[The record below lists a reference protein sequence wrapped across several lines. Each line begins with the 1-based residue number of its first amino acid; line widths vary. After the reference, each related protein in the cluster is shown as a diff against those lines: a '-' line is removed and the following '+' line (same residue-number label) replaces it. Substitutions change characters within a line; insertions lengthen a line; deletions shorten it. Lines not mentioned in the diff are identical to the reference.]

1 MIELIIDIFD
11 LYQQFMGFPEGMTY
25 ALFGSRKRKK
35 AKNMTEELDGGVPEL
50 ESLKTDTNI
59 GDLPKFSETDTRT
72 SKPQAPAAT
81 SYKPTFPYRGKQ
93 IIIDSDRVL
102 LNAKDDSVFILGDKA
117 VGISTNGTFN
127 IDSGGKTIINSPQID
142 LGLDAKHP
150 VIKGDEFLAIFQ
162 QFLLVINQITVPE
175 LEEATDS
182 NDVKI
187 ASVNRA
193 GEGLRKATEALSELL
208 PSTLSDTVKTL

>member
-1 MIELIIDIFD
+1 MIEFILDILFN
-11 LYQQFMGFPEGMTY
+11 YPEGISF
-25 ALFGSRKRKK
+25 AIFGLKKKKKK
-35 AKNMTEELDGGVPEL
+35 AEKMMKQFDKGVPEL
-50 ESLKTDTNI
+50 DSLSLDTNS
-59 GDLPKFSETDTRT
+59 GEVPQFSETQRQTRA
-72 SKPQAPAAT
+72 SQAPTAT
-81 SYKPTFPYRGKQ
+81 SYKPVFPYRGKQ

-150 VIKGDEFLAIFQ
+150 IIKGDEFLAIFQ
-162 QFLLVINQITVPE
+162 QFLLVINQVTVPE
-175 LEEATDS
+175 LEGATDS

-208 PSTLSDTVKTL
+208 PGTLSDTVKTL

>member
-1 MIELIIDIFD
+1 MIEFILDILFN
-11 LYQQFMGFPEGMTY
+11 YPEGISF
-25 ALFGSRKRKK
+25 AIFGIKKKKKK
-35 AKNMTEELDGGVPEL
+35 AEKMLKQFEKGIPELDALSLDSSTGDVPQ
-50 ESLKTDTNI
+50 
-59 GDLPKFSETDTRT
+59 FSETQRQTRA
-72 SKPQAPAAT
+72 SQAPTAT
-81 SYKPTFPYRGKQ
+81 TYQPVFPYRGKQ
-93 IIIDSDRVL
+93 IIIDSGRVL

-127 IDSGGKTIINSPQID
+127 IDSGGKTIINSPEIN

-150 VIKGDEFLAIFQ
+150 IIKGDEFLAIFQ
-162 QFLLVINQITVPE
+162 QFLLVINQVTVPE
-175 LEEATDS
+175 LEGATDA

-208 PSTLSDTVKTL
+208 PGVLSDTVKTQ

>member
-1 MIELIIDIFD
+1 MIEFILDILFN
-11 LYQQFMGFPEGMTY
+11 YPEGISF
-25 ALFGSRKRKK
+25 AIFGLKKKKKK
-35 AKNMTEELDGGVPEL
+35 AEKMMKRFDKGVPEL
-50 ESLKTDTNI
+50 DSLSVDTNS
-59 GDLPKFSETDTRT
+59 GEVPQFSETQRQTRA
-72 SKPQAPAAT
+72 PQAPTAT
-81 SYKPTFPYRGKQ
+81 SYKPVFPYRGKQ

-142 LGLDAKHP
+142 LGLNAKHP

-162 QFLLVINQITVPE
+162 QFLLVINQVTVPE
-175 LEEATDS
+175 LEDATDS

>member
-1 MIELIIDIFD
+1 MIEFILDILFN
-11 LYQQFMGFPEGMTY
+11 YPEGISF
-25 ALFGSRKRKK
+25 AIFGLKKKKKK
-35 AKNMTEELDGGVPEL
+35 AEKMMEQFDKGVPEL
-50 ESLKTDTNI
+50 DSLSLDTNS
-59 GDLPKFSETDTRT
+59 GEVPQFSETQRQTRA
-72 SKPQAPAAT
+72 SQAPTAT
-81 SYKPTFPYRGKQ
+81 SYKPVFPYRGKQ

-127 IDSGGKTIINSPQID
+127 IDSGGKTIINSPEIN

-162 QFLLVINQITVPE
+162 QFLLVINQVTVPE
-175 LEEATDS
+175 LEDATDS

>member
-1 MIELIIDIFD
+1 MIEFILDILFN
-11 LYQQFMGFPEGMTY
+11 YPEGISF
-25 ALFGSRKRKK
+25 ALFGIKKKKKK
-35 AKNMTEELDGGVPEL
+35 AEKMMKQFDKGVPEL
-50 ESLKTDTNI
+50 DSLSVDTNS
-59 GDLPKFSETDTRT
+59 GAVPQFSETQRQTRA
-72 SKPQAPAAT
+72 SQAPTAT
-81 SYKPTFPYRGKQ
+81 SYKPVFPYRGKQ

-150 VIKGDEFLAIFQ
+150 IIKGDEFLAIFQ
-162 QFLLVINQITVPE
+162 QFLLVINQVTVPE
-175 LEEATDS
+175 LEGATDS

-208 PSTLSDTVKTL
+208 PGTLSDTVKTL

>member
-1 MIELIIDIFD
+1 MIEFILDILFN
-11 LYQQFMGFPEGMTY
+11 YPEGISF
-25 ALFGSRKRKK
+25 AIFGLKKKKKK
-35 AKNMTEELDGGVPEL
+35 AEKMMKRFDKGVPEL
-50 ESLKTDTNI
+50 DSLSVDTNS
-59 GDLPKFSETDTRT
+59 GEVPQFSETQRQTRA
-72 SKPQAPAAT
+72 PQAPTAT
-81 SYKPTFPYRGKQ
+81 SYKPVFPYRGKQ

>member
-1 MIELIIDIFD
+1 MIEFILDILFN
-11 LYQQFMGFPEGMTY
+11 YPEGISF
-25 ALFGSRKRKK
+25 AIFGLKKKKKK
-35 AKNMTEELDGGVPEL
+35 AEKMMKQFDKGVPEL
-50 ESLKTDTNI
+50 DSLSLDTNS
-59 GDLPKFSETDTRT
+59 GEVPQFSETQRQTRA
-72 SKPQAPAAT
+72 SQAPTAT
-81 SYKPTFPYRGKQ
+81 SYKPVFPYRGKQ

-150 VIKGDEFLAIFQ
+150 IIKGDEFLSIFQ

-175 LEEATDS
+175 LEEDTDS

-208 PSTLSDTVKTL
+208 PRVLSDTVKTQ

>member
-1 MIELIIDIFD
+1 MIEFILDILFN
-11 LYQQFMGFPEGMTY
+11 YPEGISF
-25 ALFGSRKRKK
+25 AIFGLKKKKKK
-35 AKNMTEELDGGVPEL
+35 AEKMMKRFENGVPEL
-50 ESLKTDTNI
+50 DSLSVDTNS
-59 GDLPKFSETDTRT
+59 GEVPQFSETQRQTRA
-72 SKPQAPAAT
+72 PQAPTAT
-81 SYKPTFPYRGKQ
+81 SYKPVFPYRGKQ

>member
-1 MIELIIDIFD
+1 MIEFILDILLNYPEGISFAILGLRKKRRKAEKIIRDLESTLDGINAIDIDNNVEDIPQFD
-11 LYQQFMGFPEGMTY
+11 
-25 ALFGSRKRKK
+25 S
-35 AKNMTEELDGGVPEL
+35 DV
-50 ESLKTDTNI
+50 
-59 GDLPKFSETDTRT
+59 TRT
-72 SKPQAPAAT
+72 TTSPQAPEAST
-81 SYKPTFPYRGKQ
+81 YKPEFPYRGRQ
-93 IIIDSDRVL
+93 IIIDSGRVL
-102 LNAKDDSVFILGDKA
+102 LNAKDDSVFIIGDKA

-150 VIKGDEFLAIFQ
+150 IIKGDEFLSIFQ

-208 PSTLSDTVKTL
+208 PGVLSDTVKTQ

>member
-1 MIELIIDIFD
+1 MIEFILDILFN
-11 LYQQFMGFPEGMTY
+11 YPEGISF
-25 ALFGSRKRKK
+25 AIFGLKKKKKK
-35 AKNMTEELDGGVPEL
+35 AEKMMKRFENGVPEL
-50 ESLKTDTNI
+50 DSLSVDTNS
-59 GDLPKFSETDTRT
+59 GEVPQFSETQRQTRA
-72 SKPQAPAAT
+72 PQAPTAT
-81 SYKPTFPYRGKQ
+81 SYKPVFPYRGKQ

-142 LGLDAKHP
+142 LGLNAKHP

-162 QFLLVINQITVPE
+162 QFLLVINQVTVPE
-175 LEEATDS
+175 LEDATDS

-208 PSTLSDTVKTL
+208 PGVLSDTVKTQ

>member
-1 MIELIIDIFD
+1 MIEFILDILFN
-11 LYQQFMGFPEGMTY
+11 YPEGISF
-25 ALFGSRKRKK
+25 ALFGIKKKKKK
-35 AKNMTEELDGGVPEL
+35 AEKMMKQFDKGVPEL
-50 ESLKTDTNI
+50 DSLSVDTNS
-59 GDLPKFSETDTRT
+59 GEVPQFSETNRQAKT
-72 SKPQAPAAT
+72 PQAPTAT
-81 SYKPTFPYRGKQ
+81 SYKPVFPYRGKQ

-150 VIKGDEFLAIFQ
+150 IIKGDEFLAIFQ
-162 QFLLVINQITVPE
+162 QFLLVINQVTVPE
-175 LEEATDS
+175 LEGATDS

-208 PSTLSDTVKTL
+208 PGTLSDTVKTL

>member
-1 MIELIIDIFD
+1 MIEFILDILFN
-11 LYQQFMGFPEGMTY
+11 YPEGISF
-25 ALFGSRKRKK
+25 ALFGLKKKKKK
-35 AKNMTEELDGGVPEL
+35 AEKMMEQFDKGIPELD
-50 ESLKTDTNI
+50 SLSVDTNSS
-59 GDLPKFSETDTRT
+59 DVPQFSETQRQTRA
-72 SKPQAPAAT
+72 SQAPTAT
-81 SYKPTFPYRGKQ
+81 SYKPVFPYRGKQ

-150 VIKGDEFLAIFQ
+150 IIKGDEFLSIFQ

-208 PSTLSDTVKTL
+208 PGVLSDTVKTQ

>member
-1 MIELIIDIFD
+1 MIEFIIDIFD
-11 LYQQFMGFPEGMTY
+11 LYQQFIGVPEGMTY

-35 AKNMTEELDGGVPEL
+35 AKAMMEELDGGVPEL
-50 ESLKTDTNI
+50 ESLKTDTNV
-59 GDLPKFSETDTRT
+59 GDLPKFTETDTRT

-93 IIIDSDRVL
+93 IIIDSGRVL
-102 LNAKDDSVFILGDKA
+102 LNAKDDSIFILGDKA

-150 VIKGDEFLAIFQ
+150 IIKGDVFLSIFQ
-162 QFLLVINQITVPE
+162 SFLSILDNVVVPA
-175 LEEATDS
+175 LSSATDS
-182 NDVKI
+182 NNVDI
-187 ASVNRA
+187 ANVNRA
-193 GEGLRKATEALSELL
+193 GEALGEATRALNEIL
-208 PSTLSDTVKTL
+208 PDTLSDKVKIQ

>member
-1 MIELIIDIFD
+1 MIEFILDILFN
-11 LYQQFMGFPEGMTY
+11 YPEGISF
-25 ALFGSRKRKK
+25 ALFGMKKKKKK
-35 AKNMTEELDGGVPEL
+35 AEKMMKQFDKGVPEL
-50 ESLKTDTNI
+50 DSLSVDTNS
-59 GDLPKFSETDTRT
+59 GEVPQFSETQRQTRA
-72 SKPQAPAAT
+72 PQAPTAT
-81 SYKPTFPYRGKQ
+81 SYKPVFPYRGKQ

>member
-1 MIELIIDIFD
+1 MIEFILDILFNN
-11 LYQQFMGFPEGMTY
+11 PEGLTF
-25 ALFGSRKRKK
+25 ALFGLKKKRKK
-35 AKNMTEELDGGVPEL
+35 AEKLIRQIEEQGIPELD
-50 ESLKTDTNI
+50 SLN
-59 GDLPKFSETDTRT
+59 SEVGIPDI
-72 SKPQAPAAT
+72 PQFDNSISRAT
-81 SYKPTFPYRGKQ
+81 STPTSPGATLYKPEFPYRGKQ

-208 PSTLSDTVKTL
+208 PGVLSDTVKTQ

>member
-1 MIELIIDIFD
+1 MIEFILDILFN
-11 LYQQFMGFPEGMTY
+11 YPEGISF
-25 ALFGSRKRKK
+25 ALFGLKKKKKK
-35 AKNMTEELDGGVPEL
+35 AEKMMKQFDKGVPEL
-50 ESLKTDTNI
+50 DSLSVDTNS
-59 GDLPKFSETDTRT
+59 GEVPQFSETQRQTRA
-72 SKPQAPAAT
+72 SQAPTAT
-81 SYKPTFPYRGKQ
+81 SYKPVFPYRGKQ

-150 VIKGDEFLAIFQ
+150 IIKGDEFLSIFQ

-208 PSTLSDTVKTL
+208 PGVLSDTVKTQ

>member
-1 MIELIIDIFD
+1 MIEFILDILFN
-11 LYQQFMGFPEGMTY
+11 YPEGISF
-25 ALFGSRKRKK
+25 ALFGMKKKKKK
-35 AKNMTEELDGGVPEL
+35 AEKMMKQFDKGVPEL
-50 ESLKTDTNI
+50 DSLSVDTNS
-59 GDLPKFSETDTRT
+59 GAVPQFSETQRQTRA
-72 SKPQAPAAT
+72 PQSPAAT
-81 SYKPTFPYRGKQ
+81 SYKPAFPYRGKQ

-127 IDSGGKTIINSPQID
+127 IDSGGKTIINSPEIN

-150 VIKGDEFLAIFQ
+150 IIKGDEFLAIFQ
-162 QFLLVINQITVPE
+162 QFLLVINQVTVPE

>member
-1 MIELIIDIFD
+1 MIEFILDILFN
-11 LYQQFMGFPEGMTY
+11 YPEGISF
-25 ALFGSRKRKK
+25 AIFGLKKKKKK
-35 AKNMTEELDGGVPEL
+35 AERMMKNLDKGIPELD
-50 ESLKTDTNI
+50 SLNVETNS
-59 GDLPKFSETDTRT
+59 GEVPKFTETDRRSTPST
-72 SKPQAPAAT
+72 PPTAT
-81 SYKPTFPYRGKQ
+81 AYKPAFPYRGKQ

-102 LNAKDDSVFILGDKA
+102 LNAKNDSIFILGDKA

-142 LGLDAKHP
+142 LGLEAKHP
-150 VIKGDEFLAIFQ
+150 IIKGDEFLAIFQ

-175 LEEATDS
+175 LETATDS
-182 NDVKI
+182 NNVKI

-208 PSTLSDTVKTL
+208 PATLSDTVKTQ

>member
-1 MIELIIDIFD
+1 MIEFILDILFN
-11 LYQQFMGFPEGMTY
+11 YPEGISF
-25 ALFGSRKRKK
+25 AIFGLKKKKKK
-35 AKNMTEELDGGVPEL
+35 AERMMKNLDKGIPELD
-50 ESLKTDTNI
+50 SLNVETNS
-59 GDLPKFSETDTRT
+59 GEVPKFTETDRRSTPST
-72 SKPQAPAAT
+72 PPTAT
-81 SYKPTFPYRGKQ
+81 AYKPAFPYRGKQ

-102 LNAKDDSVFILGDKA
+102 LNDKNDSIFILGDKA

-142 LGLDAKHP
+142 LGLEAKHP
-150 VIKGDEFLAIFQ
+150 IIKGDEFLAIFQ

-175 LEEATDS
+175 LETATDS
-182 NDVKI
+182 NNVKI

-208 PSTLSDTVKTL
+208 PATLSDTVKTQ

>member
-1 MIELIIDIFD
+1 MIEFILDILFN
-11 LYQQFMGFPEGMTY
+11 YPEGISF
-25 ALFGSRKRKK
+25 AIFGLGKKKKK
-35 AKNMTEELDGGVPEL
+35 AEKMMKQFENGVPEL
-50 ESLKTDTNI
+50 DSLSLDTNT
-59 GDLPKFSETDTRT
+59 GDVPQFSETQRQTRA
-72 SKPQAPAAT
+72 PQAPTAT
-81 SYKPTFPYRGKQ
+81 SYKPVFPYRGKQ

>member
-1 MIELIIDIFD
+1 MIEFIIDILFN
-11 LYQQFMGFPEGMTY
+11 YPEGISF
-25 ALFGSRKRKK
+25 ALFGMKKKKKK
-35 AKNMTEELDGGVPEL
+35 AEKMMKQFDKGVPEL
-50 ESLKTDTNI
+50 DSLSLDTNS
-59 GDLPKFSETDTRT
+59 GEVPQFSETQRQTRA
-72 SKPQAPAAT
+72 SQAPTAT
-81 SYKPTFPYRGKQ
+81 SYKPVFPYRGKQ

-127 IDSGGKTIINSPQID
+127 IDSGGKTIINSPEIN

-150 VIKGDEFLAIFQ
+150 IIKGDEFLAIFQ
-162 QFLLVINQITVPE
+162 QFLLVINQVTVPE

>member
-1 MIELIIDIFD
+1 MIEFILDILFN
-11 LYQQFMGFPEGMTY
+11 YPEGISF
-25 ALFGSRKRKK
+25 ALFGIKKKKRKAEK
-35 AKNMTEELDGGVPEL
+35 QMKQFDKGIPELD
-50 ESLKTDTNI
+50 SLSLDTNS
-59 GDLPKFSETDTRT
+59 GDVPQFSETQRQTRA
-72 SKPQAPAAT
+72 SQAPTAT
-81 SYKPTFPYRGKQ
+81 SYKPVFPYRGKQ

-162 QFLLVINQITVPE
+162 QFLLVINQVTVPE
-175 LEEATDS
+175 LEGATDS